1 MTDKSL
7 VAWRNTPC
15 TFSIFLLYEA
25 SFYILPPLPLKNNI
39 SICSYNA
46 HRGEEGRKER
56 RRIRSEKN
64 KYKITFPFRKMERRI
79 YKTAQV
85 TSTKSHGLTSYIR
98 QLDPEMFIKAQHCG
112 VYITINW
119 IISITNYFCDWTS
132 FSRLDLYDCDIDWD
146 MSNQSFGITVAV
158 HPRNYQIKRGGMYR
172 RRFRWS
178 RKTQVYNCG
187 CRRTADFN
195 RTNCGH
201 WRHQI

>member
-1 MTDKSL
+1 MHTGGK
-7 VAWRNTPC
+7 
-15 TFSIFLLYEA
+15 
-25 SFYILPPLPLKNNI
+25 K
-39 SICSYNA
+39 
-46 HRGEEGRKER
+46 EGRKEEKVK
-56 RRIRSEKN
+56 RINIKSL
-64 KYKITFPFRKMERRI
+64 FPLGKWNDAYIKQHRWPQLKAI
-79 YKTAQV
+79 
-85 TSTKSHGLTSYIR
+85 GWPLIR